1 MAQLIFLGSFRLNS
15 NHNYFPIA
23 VVAQTL
29 GILGRSTPIIKEK
42 ALFFKTDIRI
52 SKKKLIAFL
61 PQTKKSNLEIMILLC
76 ISIASFPRAD
86 YVFLVELGEQDCNPF
101 MELGRVSIT
110 KSMQVQHHQSKVVSK
125 YNRTVPVA
133 DGSPAGDYRGV
144 WPVTDNNCV

>member
-42 ALFFKTDIRI
+42 ALFFETDIRI

-110 KSMQVQHHQSKVVSK
+110 KSMQVQALNWSTSSKQGGFK
-125 YNRTVPVA
+125 IQQ
-133 DGSPAGDYRGV
+133 DGSSDR
-144 WPVTDNNCV
+144 WVTSW